1 LLKNLLVH
9 LSASSGKV
17 SIRQADHRKE
27 THRERERERE
37 RERRGKE

>member
-9 LSASSGKV
+9 LSASSAKV
-17 SIRQADHRKE
+17 SIRQQTIEKRL
-27 THRERERERE
+27 REREK